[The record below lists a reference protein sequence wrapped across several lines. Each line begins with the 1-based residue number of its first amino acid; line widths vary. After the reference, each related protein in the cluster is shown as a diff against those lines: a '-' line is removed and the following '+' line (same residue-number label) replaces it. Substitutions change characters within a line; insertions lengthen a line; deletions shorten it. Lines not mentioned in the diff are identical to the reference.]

1 MTVFPGV
8 VTSESSPQVRAML
21 RETAKNPRAASQ
33 TLRASVSMLNHSKSK
48 SKIHHSTVKKRM
60 NNYGLFGKFVRRKP
74 LLSKKNMAAQ
84 LGFAKVD
91 LYKPQDFWNN
101 VLWRDETK
109 VEIQPGDLDTLQ
121 LLSPP

>member
-1 MTVFPGV
+1 
-8 VTSESSPQVRAML
+8 
-21 RETAKNPRAASQ
+21 
-33 TLRASVSMLNHSKSK
+33 MLNHSKSK
-48 SKIHHSTVKKRM
+48 SKIHHSTVKKRL